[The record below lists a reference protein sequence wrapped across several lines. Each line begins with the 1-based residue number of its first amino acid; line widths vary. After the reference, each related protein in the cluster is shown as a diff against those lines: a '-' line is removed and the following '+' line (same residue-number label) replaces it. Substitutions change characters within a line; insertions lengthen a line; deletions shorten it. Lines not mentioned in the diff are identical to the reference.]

1 MENYLK
7 NKNNDLWNY
16 IEIKNLLFEFLE
28 IYNQRPIINNHGGME
43 FPSLFA
49 LYFYL
54 KKIKPDF
61 VIESGVYKGQSTW
74 LIEKTLPNA
83 DILSIDIHLNNRIY
97 ISKKVTYSNL
107 DFKFQ
112 DFSNIASNTLAF
124 FDDHQHAI
132 DRLMQCKWFGIKK
145 IIFDDNY
152 IPGQGN
158 CYSLK
163 KAILGAGSKKNLDYK
178 TIFLLTYEVLK
189 QLLKKKNSKNYS
201 IVNKFNHQVFN
212 DTLPNINDKDYLI
225 KNLETYFEFPPLF
238 QTLKNHEFYKKPLLE
253 MSEKENF
260 YDAYKDNET
269 YVCPTYVK
277 LY

>member
-7 NKNNDLWNY
+7 NKKNDLWNY
-16 IEIKNLLFEFLE
+16 SEIKDYLPEFKE
-28 IYNQRPIINNHGGME
+28 IYNQRPIKNNNGGME

-54 KKIKPDF
+54 KKIEPDF

-74 LIEKTLPNA
+74 LIETTLPNTK
-83 DILSIDIHLNNRIY
+83 ILSIDPYLNYRTY
-97 ISKKVTYSNL
+97 ISNTVTYSNL

-112 DFSNIASNTLAF
+112 NFSNIPSNTLAF
-124 FDDHQHAI
+124 FDDHQNAI
-132 DRLMQCKWFGIKK
+132 GRLMQCKWFGIKN

-158 CYSLK
+158 CFSLK
-163 KAILGAGSKKNLDYK
+163 KAIAGSGSKKNIDYK

-189 QLLKKKNSKNYS
+189 QLIKKKNSTEYS

-212 DTLPNINDKDYLI
+212 DTLPNIYYKDYLI
-225 KNLETYFEFPPLF
+225 KNLDTYFEFPPLF
-238 QTLKNHEFYKKPLLE
+238 ETKKNQEFFKKPLLTNDKKDE
-253 MSEKENF
+253 YKAA
-260 YDAYKDNET
+260 YDDNNS
-269 YVCPTYVK
+269 YVCPTFVK